1 MIIAHKAFGWSF
13 QHGGRVLISRSVEAA
28 SGWRVGGR
36 VDLFAKNTENRT
48 PYFLLRSKR
57 SSPGTCELS
66 SLLMCRA
73 RAGQL
78 RHPRP
83 AARDALG
90 QARDRALR
98 RRPQSRISPWAG
110 AAGPISIALCCAAV
124 KREASSSSTA
134 AAQQAASAAATKEET
149 GGGGGSGGPAPPPEP
164 DYLRHAPPLCSL
176 YRP

>member
-1 MIIAHKAFGWSF
+1 MNNSVIVVS
-13 QHGGRVLISRSVEAA
+13 VNSRLA
-28 SGWRVGGR
+28 
-36 VDLFAKNTENRT
+36 
-48 PYFLLRSKR
+48 
-57 SSPGTCELS
+57 
-66 SLLMCRA
+66 
-73 RAGQL
+73 
-78 RHPRP
+78 
-83 AARDALG
+83 ALG
-90 QARDRALR
+90 FLALEVLATEDTRRVSGNYAILDQQLAMRWGCALGPARDRALR

-124 KREASSSSTA
+124 LKREASSSSTA